1 MVQTS
6 SPQAD
11 IKAELAGPSPDGK
24 AVAELFDSLAI
35 GDAIAAARTLSGT
48 RTQRALWNAAETQ
61 TPIATEDL
69 IAPDYAP
76 MKPVVFHGKNSLPAF
91 SEFRKICCRP
101 DSGSAAGTLWGFN
114 DTTIE
119 PLIGPGYYVV
129 HDTTG
134 NELGGTAFDYR
145 ELPTDRIADW
155 PVIRPNTYRLSRFVY
170 NGTVDYMRRVARDVF
185 IGTATRNDKELG
197 SYFILVREM
206 T

>member
-11 IKAELAGPSPDGK
+11 IKAELQKPKPD
-24 AVAELFDSLAI
+24 AAVVAEIFDGLAI
-35 GDAIAAARTLSGT
+35 GDAVMAARTLSGG
-48 RTQRALWNAAETQ
+48 RVQGALWKAAASQ
-61 TPIATEDL
+61 PPLATGDL
-69 IAPDYAP
+69 VPSDYAA
-76 MKPVVFHGKNSLPAF
+76 MKQVVFHGKNSLPAF

-101 DSGSAAGTLWGFN
+101 DQEQAGEVLWGYN

-119 PLIGPGYYVV
+119 ALIGPGYYVV

-134 NELGGTAFDYR
+134 NQLGGTAFDYR
-145 ELPTDRIADW
+145 KLPKDRVPNW
-155 PVIRPNTYRLSRFVY
+155 PPIRPNTYRLSRFVY

-197 SYFILVREM
+197 SYFILVREID
-206 T
+206 